1 MGIGLG
7 NRDARAL
14 LCSNV
19 TLEALGH
26 LAGTQIADKGRL
38 RLLGANLLEDF
49 PLSVFLEND
58 NRGFLAEFQTTGACN
73 IDLST
78 RELGKILRALCIF
91 SAVLPTADFKSVF
104 HIGLDGRRVS

>member
-1 MGIGLG
+1 MGIGLE
-7 NRDARAL
+7 NRDERAL
-14 LCSNV
+14 LFSNV
-19 TLEALGH
+19 ILEPLRH
-26 LAGTQIADKGRL
+26 LAGTQITDKGRL
-38 RLLGANLLEDF
+38 RLLGANFLEDF

-58 NRGFLAEFQTTGACN
+58 DRGFLAEFQTTGACN